1 MKSYL
6 KDIII
11 DLQKSGLW
19 KIQLTIAIKFII
31 SSKDTN
37 EERIIHLKSDNMEIL
52 YVNANEAIEELFESL
67 LSRYQTRLET
77 SIRGSNFTFDS
88 VNLLY

>member
-1 MKSYL
+1 MKPYL

-11 DLQKSGLW
+11 DLQKSGTW

-31 SSKDTN
+31 SSKDTS

-52 YVNANEAIEELFESL
+52 FVNANEAIGELFESL

-77 SIRGSNFTFDS
+77 SINKRQ
-88 VNLLY
+88 

>member
-1 MKSYL
+1 MKPYL

-11 DLQKSGLW
+11 DLQKSGTW

-31 SSKDTN
+31 
-37 EERIIHLKSDNMEIL
+37 
-52 YVNANEAIEELFESL
+52 
-67 LSRYQTRLET
+67 SRYQTRLET

>member
-1 MKSYL
+1 MKPYL

-11 DLQKSGLW
+11 DLQKSGTW

-31 SSKDTN
+31 SSKDTS
-37 EERIIHLKSDNMEIL
+37 EECIIHLKSDNMEIL
-52 YVNANEAIEELFESL
+52 FVNANEAIGELFESL

-77 SIRGSNFTFDS
+77 SINKRQ
-88 VNLLY
+88 

>member
-1 MKSYL
+1 MKPYL

-11 DLQKSGLW
+11 DLQKSGTW

-31 SSKDTN
+31 SSKDTS

-52 YVNANEAIEELFESL
+52 FVNANEAIEELFESL

-77 SIRGSNFTFDS
+77 SINKRQ
-88 VNLLY
+88 

>member
-52 YVNANEAIEELFESL
+52 YVNANEAIEEIFESL

-88 VNLLY
+88 VNLLN

>member
-1 MKSYL
+1 MKPYL

-11 DLQKSGLW
+11 DLQKSGTW
-19 KIQLTIAIKFII
+19 KIQLTTAFKFII

-37 EERIIHLKSDNMEIL
+37 EERIIHLKSGNMEIL
-52 YVNANEAIEELFESL
+52 YVNADEAIEELFESL
-67 LSRYQTRLET
+67 LSRYQTRLEI